1 MLYWVVSTKVLLK
14 AIDTKVLSQT
24 VKEVTIAYNN
34 YQPEQLTMV
43 ETHNSVE
50 KEGDIDDEQMSNYTK
65 DAHRFVMLI
74 IPDVLV
80 H

>member
-1 MLYWVVSTKVLLK
+1 MLLK